1 MRSHKRGKTSAAL
14 LCAVAGAYGAATVSI
29 RILLIQTVPA
39 LIALAAVIL
48 T

>member
-1 MRSHKRGKTSAAL
+1 V
-14 LCAVAGAYGAATVSI
+14 AVAGAYGAVTVGV

-39 LIALAAVIL
+39 LIALAAVWF